1 MDGLNLKISSSPHV
15 RSKDTTSDLMFDVI
29 IALIPATVFGIY
41 KFGAH
46 AGLLVAVCMLSA
58 MLSELIYEKLV
69 KKTVTVKDCSAIL
82 TGLLL
87 ALNLPPELPVWM
99 AVIGSVFAIIVV
111 KQLFGGLGQNF
122 MNPALGARCF
132 LLLSFSKQMTQF
144 VYDGVTT
151 ATPLAV
157 MKAGAQPDMDIV
169 GYMFKGNI
177 GGTIGETSVIAL
189 LIGAVY
195 LLIKR
200 VISPKIPLTYIGTFA
215 VCIAIYAAVKDYSV
229 LEYTLAHLCGGGL
242 MLGAWFMATDYVTS
256 PITPW
261 GKIIFGV
268 MLGLLTFVLRIFG
281 SGAEGVSYAIII
293 SNLFVP
299 LIERVTAPRAFGA
312 GADLKPDSGKTAA
325 NEQREKQDGNKEL
338 NNKTAKSDSSDNNTN
353 KTDANNET
361 QNTKSKFDIKGIVK
375 AVIVIFVIT
384 LVMGAALGAVYD
396 ITKKPILEANL
407 KAKEEAYKEIYPD
420 AANIVSIEEQSESIT
435 NEFLNDTLHTTGYKD
450 STIDEF
456 NLVADK
462 DGKLIGTIVI
472 VTNKNGYGGD
482 IQIAVG
488 ISLAENKITGISFL
502 TLNETVGLGMKANE
516 AEFKDQFKDV
526 PLGEI
531 SYTKTGSDSANVID
545 AISGAT
551 ITTSA
556 VTDGVNSAVTITGL
570 ILGGGSVN
578 E

>member
-29 IALIPATVFGIY
+29 VALIPATVFGIY

-69 KKTVTVKDCSAIL
+69 RKTVTVKDCSAIL

-169 GYMFKGNI
+169 SYMFKGDI

-189 LIGAVY
+189 LIGAAY

-215 VCIAIYAAVKDYSV
+215 ACIVIYAAVKDYNV

-299 LIERVTAPRAFGA
+299 LIERVTVPRAFGA
-312 GADLKPDSGKTAA
+312 GADVKPDAGKITGD
-325 NEQREKQDGNKEL
+325 EQKNKQGGKNQL
-338 NNKTAKSDSSDNNTN
+338 NNKTAEPDASDNQTN
-353 KTDANNET
+353 KKDEN
-361 QNTKSKFDIKGIVK
+361 QNAKSKFDIKGIVK
-375 AVIVIFVIT
+375 AVVVIFVIT
-384 LVMGAALGAVYD
+384 LVMGAALGAVHD
-396 ITKKPILEANL
+396 ITKKPISDAAL

-420 AANIVSIEEQSESIT
+420 AASIVSIEEQSESIT
-435 NEFLNDTLHTTGYKD
+435 NKFLNDTLHAAGYKD
-450 STIDEF
+450 NTIDEF
-456 NLVADK
+456 NLVTDK
-462 DGKLIGTIVI
+462 DGRLIGTIVV

-482 IQIAVG
+482 IQLAVG

-516 AEFKDQFKDV
+516 AEFKGQFKDA

-556 VTDGVNSAVTITGL
+556 VTDGVNSAVAITGL

>member
-1 MDGLNLKISSSPHV
+1 MEGYNLKISSSPHV

-69 KKTVTVKDCSAIL
+69 KKKVTVKDCSAIL

-99 AVIGSVFAIIVV
+99 AVIGSAFAIIVV

-157 MKAGAQPDMDIV
+157 MKSGTQPDMEIV
-169 GYMFKGNI
+169 SYMFKGNI

-299 LIERVTAPRAFGA
+299 LIERVTVPRAFGA
-312 GADLKPDSGKTAA
+312 GADVKPDAEKTTV
-325 NEQREKQDGNKEL
+325 DGQKEL
-338 NNKTAKSDSSDNNTN
+338 NNKSSEPYASDNNTN
-353 KTDANNET
+353 KTDKNNET
-361 QNTKSKFDIKGIVK
+361 GNTKSKFDIKGIVK

-396 ITKKPILEANL
+396 ITKKPIQEAAL
-407 KAKEEAYKEIYPD
+407 KAKEEAYKEIYPE
-420 AANIVSIEEQSESIT
+420 AATIVSIEEQSESIT
-435 NEFLNDTLHTTGYKD
+435 NEFLNDTLHTAGYKD

-482 IQIAVG
+482 IQLAVG

-516 AEFKDQFKDV
+516 AEFKNQFKDV

>member
-1 MDGLNLKISSSPHV
+1 MEGYNLKISSSPHV

-99 AVIGSVFAIIVV
+99 AVIGSAFAIIVV

-157 MKAGAQPDMDIV
+157 MKSGAQPDMEIV
-169 GYMFKGNI
+169 SYMFKGNI

-299 LIERVTAPRAFGA
+299 LIERVTVPRAFGA
-312 GADLKPDSGKTAA
+312 GADVKPDAKKTTV
-325 NEQREKQDGNKEL
+325 DGQKEL
-338 NNKTAKSDSSDNNTN
+338 NNKTSEPYASDNNTN
-353 KTDANNET
+353 KTDKNNET
-361 QNTKSKFDIKGIVK
+361 GNTKSKFDIKGIVK

-396 ITKKPILEANL
+396 ITKKPIQEAAL
-407 KAKEEAYKEIYPD
+407 KAKEEAYKEIYPE
-420 AANIVSIEEQSESIT
+420 AATIVSIEEQSESIT
-435 NEFLNDTLHTTGYKD
+435 NEFLNDTLHTAGYKD

-482 IQIAVG
+482 IQLAVG

-516 AEFKDQFKDV
+516 AEFKNQFKDV

>member
-29 IALIPATVFGIY
+29 VALIPATVFGIY

-69 KKTVTVKDCSAIL
+69 RKTVTVKDCSAIL

-169 GYMFKGNI
+169 SYMFKGDI

-189 LIGAVY
+189 LIGAAY

-215 VCIAIYAAVKDYSV
+215 ACIAIYAAVKDYNV

-299 LIERVTAPRAFGA
+299 LIERVTAPKAFGA
-312 GADLKPDSGKTAA
+312 GADVKPDAGKITGD
-325 NEQREKQDGNKEL
+325 EQKNINK
-338 NNKTAKSDSSDNNTN
+338 KTDKLYASDININ
-353 KTDANNET
+353 KTDKNDENGKVHA
-361 QNTKSKFDIKGIVK
+361 KFDVKGIVK
-375 AVIVIFVIT
+375 AVVVIFVIT

-396 ITKKPILEANL
+396 ITKKPISDAAL

-420 AANIVSIEEQSESIT
+420 AASIVSIEEQSESIT
-435 NEFLNDTLHTTGYKD
+435 NKFLNDTLHTAGYKD
-450 STIDEF
+450 NTIDEF
-456 NLVADK
+456 NLVTDK
-462 DGKLIGTIVI
+462 DGKLIGTIVV

-482 IQIAVG
+482 IQLAVG

-516 AEFKDQFKDV
+516 AEFKGQFKDA

-556 VTDGVNSAVTITGL
+556 VTDGVNSAVAITGL

>member
-15 RSKDTTSDLMFDVI
+15 RSKDTTSDLMFDVN

-41 KFGAH
+41 KFGVH
-46 AGLLVAVCMLSA
+46 AALLVAVCMLSA

-435 NEFLNDTLHTTGYKD
+435 NEFLNDTLHTAGYKD

>member
-29 IALIPATVFGIY
+29 VALIPATVFGIY

-46 AGLLVAVCMLSA
+46 AGLLVVVCMLSA

-69 KKTVTVKDCSAIL
+69 RKTVTVKDCSAIL

-157 MKAGAQPDMDIV
+157 MKAGVQPDMDIIS
-169 GYMFKGNI
+169 YMFKGNI

-189 LIGAVY
+189 LIGAAY

-229 LEYTLAHLCGGGL
+229 SEYTLAHLCGGGL

-312 GADLKPDSGKTAA
+312 GADVKPDAGKITGD
-325 NEQREKQDGNKEL
+325 EQKNKQGGKNQL
-338 NNKTAKSDSSDNNTN
+338 NNKTAEQDASDNQTN
-353 KTDANNET
+353 KKDEN
-361 QNTKSKFDIKGIVK
+361 QNAKSKFDIKGIVR
-375 AVIVIFVIT
+375 AVVVIFVIT

-396 ITKKPILEANL
+396 ITKKPISDAAL

-420 AANIVSIEEQSESIT
+420 AASIVSIEEQSESIT
-435 NEFLNDTLHTTGYKD
+435 NKFLNDTLHAAGYKD
-450 STIDEF
+450 NTIDEF
-456 NLVADK
+456 NLVTDK
-462 DGKLIGTIVI
+462 DGRLIGTIVV

-482 IQIAVG
+482 IQLAVG

-516 AEFKDQFKDV
+516 VEFKEQFKDA
-526 PLGEI
+526 PFGEI

-556 VTDGVNSAVTITGL
+556 VTDGVNSAVAITGL

>member
-29 IALIPATVFGIY
+29 VALIPATVFGIY

-69 KKTVTVKDCSAIL
+69 RKTVTVKDCSAIL

-157 MKAGAQPDMDIV
+157 MKAGAQPDMDIIS
-169 GYMFKGNI
+169 YMFKGNI

-189 LIGAVY
+189 LIGAAY

-229 LEYTLAHLCGGGL
+229 SEYTLAHLCGGGL

-261 GKIIFGV
+261 GKIIFGI

-312 GADLKPDSGKTAA
+312 GADVKPDTGKITGD
-325 NEQREKQDGNKEL
+325 EQKNINK
-338 NNKTAKSDSSDNNTN
+338 KTDKLHASDININ
-353 KTDANNET
+353 KTDKNDENGKVHA
-361 QNTKSKFDIKGIVK
+361 KFDVKGIVK
-375 AVIVIFVIT
+375 AVVVIFVIT

-396 ITKKPILEANL
+396 ITKKPISDAAL

-420 AANIVSIEEQSESIT
+420 AASIVSIEEQSESIT
-435 NEFLNDTLHTTGYKD
+435 NKFLNDTLHAAGYKD
-450 STIDEF
+450 NTIDEF
-456 NLVADK
+456 NLVTDK
-462 DGKLIGTIVI
+462 DGRLIGTIVV

-482 IQIAVG
+482 IQLAVG

-516 AEFKDQFKDV
+516 AEFKEQFKDA
-526 PLGEI
+526 PFGEI

-556 VTDGVNSAVTITGL
+556 VTDGVNSAVAITGL

>member
-1 MDGLNLKISSSPHV
+1 MTELNLKISSSPHV

-29 IALIPATVFGIY
+29 IALMPATVFGIY
-41 KFGAH
+41 KFGEH

-58 MLSELIYEKLV
+58 MLSELIYEKFV
-69 KKTVTVKDCSAIL
+69 RKTVTVKDCSAIL

-157 MKAGAQPDMDIV
+157 MKSGAQPDMEIV
-169 GYMFKGNI
+169 SYMFKGNI

-189 LIGAVY
+189 LIGAGY

-261 GKIIFGV
+261 GKIVFGV

-299 LIERVTAPRAFGA
+299 LIERVTVPKAFGA
-312 GADLKPDSGKTAA
+312 GADVKPDAGKSTVD
-325 NEQREKQDGNKEL
+325 KQDGNNES
-338 NNKTAKSDSSDNNTN
+338 NNKTAEPHASDNN
-353 KTDANNET
+353 KTDKNNDKNDE
-361 QNTKSKFDIKGIVK
+361 NGKAKFEVKGIVK

-396 ITKKPILEANL
+396 ITKKPILDAAL

-420 AANIVSIEEQSESIT
+420 AVSIVSIVDQSESIT
-435 NEFLNDTLHTTGYKD
+435 NEFLNDTLHTVGYKD
-450 STIDEF
+450 NTIDEF
-456 NLVADK
+456 NLVTDK
-462 DGKLIGTIVI
+462 DGTLIGTIVI

-482 IQIAVG
+482 IQLAVG

-502 TLNETVGLGMKANE
+502 TLNETVGLGMRANE
-516 AEFKDQFKDV
+516 AEFKEQFKDV
-526 PLGEI
+526 PFGEI

-556 VTDGVNSAVTITGL
+556 VTDGVNSAVAITGL

>member
-41 KFGAH
+41 KFGVH
-46 AGLLVAVCMLSA
+46 AALLVAVCMLSA

-215 VCIAIYAAVKDYSV
+215 ACIAIYAAVKDYSV

-261 GKIIFGV
+261 GKVIFGV

-312 GADLKPDSGKTAA
+312 GADSKPDSGKTAA
-325 NEQREKQDGNKEL
+325 NEQREKQDGKKKL
-338 NNKTAKSDSSDNNTN
+338 NNKTPKSDTSDNNTN

-420 AANIVSIEEQSESIT
+420 AAAIVSVEEQSESIT
-435 NEFLNDTLHTTGYKD
+435 NEFLNDTLHTVGYKD

-456 NLVADK
+456 NLVADQ
-462 DGKLIGTIVI
+462 DGRFIGTIVI

-482 IQIAVG
+482 IQLAVG
-488 ISLAENKITGISFL
+488 ISLTENKITGISFL

>member
-1 MDGLNLKISSSPHV
+1 MKELNLKISSSPHV

-29 IALIPATVFGIY
+29 IALMPATVFGIY

-69 KKTVTVKDCSAIL
+69 RKTVTVKDCSAIL

-157 MKAGAQPDMDIV
+157 MKSGAQPDMEIV
-169 GYMFKGNI
+169 SYMFKGSI

-261 GKIIFGV
+261 GKIVFGV

-299 LIERVTAPRAFGA
+299 LIERVTVPKAFGA
-312 GADLKPDSGKTAA
+312 GADVKPDAEKTTVAK
-325 NEQREKQDGNKEL
+325 QKDKQDGNNEL
-338 NNKTAKSDSSDNNTN
+338 NNNTN
-353 KTDANNET
+353 KTDKNDENGKA
-361 QNTKSKFDIKGIVK
+361 KFDVKGIVK

-396 ITKKPILEANL
+396 ITKKPILDAAL

-420 AANIVSIEEQSESIT
+420 AVSIVSIVDQSESIT
-435 NEFLNDTLHTTGYKD
+435 NEFLNDTLHTVGYKD
-450 STIDEF
+450 NTIDEF
-456 NLVADK
+456 NLVTDK
-462 DGKLIGTIVI
+462 DGTLIGTIVI

-482 IQIAVG
+482 IQLAVG

-502 TLNETVGLGMKANE
+502 TLNETVGLGMRANE
-516 AEFKDQFKDV
+516 AEFKEQFKDV
-526 PLGEI
+526 PFGEI

-556 VTDGVNSAVTITGL
+556 VTDGVNSAVAITGL

>member
-1 MDGLNLKISSSPHV
+1 
-15 RSKDTTSDLMFDVI
+15 
-29 IALIPATVFGIY
+29 
-41 KFGAH
+41 
-46 AGLLVAVCMLSA
+46 
-58 MLSELIYEKLV
+58 
-69 KKTVTVKDCSAIL
+69 
-82 TGLLL
+82 
-87 ALNLPPELPVWM
+87 
-99 AVIGSVFAIIVV
+99 
-111 KQLFGGLGQNF
+111 
-122 MNPALGARCF
+122 
-132 LLLSFSKQMTQF
+132 MTQF

-169 GYMFKGNI
+169 SYMFKGDI

-189 LIGAVY
+189 LIGAAY

-215 VCIAIYAAVKDYSV
+215 ACIAIYAAVKDYNV

-299 LIERVTAPRAFGA
+299 LIERVTAPKAFGA
-312 GADLKPDSGKTAA
+312 GADVKPDAGKITGD
-325 NEQREKQDGNKEL
+325 EQKNINK
-338 NNKTAKSDSSDNNTN
+338 KTDKLYASDININ
-353 KTDANNET
+353 KTDKNDENGKVHA
-361 QNTKSKFDIKGIVK
+361 KFDVKGIVK
-375 AVIVIFVIT
+375 AVVVIFVIT

-396 ITKKPILEANL
+396 ITKKPISDAAL

-420 AANIVSIEEQSESIT
+420 AASIVSIEEQSESIT
-435 NEFLNDTLHTTGYKD
+435 NKFLNDTLHTAGYKD
-450 STIDEF
+450 NTIDEF
-456 NLVADK
+456 NLVTDK
-462 DGKLIGTIVI
+462 DGKLIGTIVV

-482 IQIAVG
+482 IQLAVG

-516 AEFKDQFKDV
+516 AEFKGQFKDA

-556 VTDGVNSAVTITGL
+556 VTDGVNSAVAITGL

>member
-1 MDGLNLKISSSPHV
+1 MEGLNLKISASPHV

-41 KFGAH
+41 RFGAH

-69 KKTVTVKDCSAIL
+69 RKTVTVKDCSAIL

-157 MKAGAQPDMDIV
+157 MKLGVQPDMEIV
-169 GYMFKGNI
+169 SYMFKGNI

-261 GKIIFGV
+261 GKIVFGV

-299 LIERVTAPRAFGA
+299 LIERVTVPRAFGA
-312 GADLKPDSGKTAA
+312 GADVKPDVKPDAGKTTVDEQKDKQA
-325 NEQREKQDGNKEL
+325 NKADKNDENGN
-338 NNKTAKSDSSDNNTN
+338 A
-353 KTDANNET
+353 
-361 QNTKSKFDIKGIVK
+361 KSKFDVKGIVK

-384 LVMGAALGAVYD
+384 LVMGAALGAVHD
-396 ITKKPILEANL
+396 ITKKPILDAAL

-420 AANIVSIEEQSESIT
+420 AASIVSIVEQSENIT
-435 NEFLNDTLHTTGYKD
+435 NEFLNDTLHTAGYKD
-450 STIDEF
+450 CTIDEF

-462 DGKLIGTIVI
+462 DGKLIGTIVV

-482 IQIAVG
+482 IQLAVG

-516 AEFKDQFKDV
+516 AGFKEQFKDA
-526 PLGEI
+526 PFGEI
-531 SYTKTGSDSANVID
+531 SYTKTGSNSANVID

-556 VTDGVNSAVTITGL
+556 VTDGVNSAVAITGL

>member
-29 IALIPATVFGIY
+29 VALIPATVFGIY

-69 KKTVTVKDCSAIL
+69 RKTVTVKDCSAIL

-169 GYMFKGNI
+169 SYMFKGDI

-189 LIGAVY
+189 LIGAAY

-299 LIERVTAPRAFGA
+299 LIERVTAPKAFGA
-312 GADLKPDSGKTAA
+312 GADVKPDAGKTKAD
-325 NEQREKQDGNKEL
+325 EQKNINK
-338 NNKTAKSDSSDNNTN
+338 KTDKLHASDNNIN
-353 KTDANNET
+353 KEDKGDENGKVHA
-361 QNTKSKFDIKGIVK
+361 KFDIKGIVK
-375 AVIVIFVIT
+375 AVVVIFVIT

-396 ITKKPILEANL
+396 ITKKPISDAAL

-420 AANIVSIEEQSESIT
+420 AASIVSIEEQSESIT
-435 NEFLNDTLHTTGYKD
+435 NKFLNDTLHTAGYKD
-450 STIDEF
+450 NTIDEF

-482 IQIAVG
+482 IQLAVG

-516 AEFKDQFKDV
+516 AEFKEQFKDAL
-526 PLGEI
+526 LGEI

-556 VTDGVNSAVTITGL
+556 VTDGVNSAITITGL

>member
-29 IALIPATVFGIY
+29 VALIPATVFGIY

-46 AGLLVAVCMLSA
+46 AGLLVVVCMLSA

-69 KKTVTVKDCSAIL
+69 RKTVTVKDCSAIL

-169 GYMFKGNI
+169 SYMFKGDI

-189 LIGAVY
+189 LIGAAY

-215 VCIAIYAAVKDYSV
+215 ACIAIYAAVKDYNV

-299 LIERVTAPRAFGA
+299 LIERVTDPKAFGA
-312 GADLKPDSGKTAA
+312 GADVKPDAGKITGD
-325 NEQREKQDGNKEL
+325 EQKNINK
-338 NNKTAKSDSSDNNTN
+338 KTDKLYASDNNIN
-353 KTDANNET
+353 KTDKDDEDGKVHA
-361 QNTKSKFDIKGIVK
+361 KFDVKGIVK
-375 AVIVIFVIT
+375 AVVVIFVIT

-396 ITKKPILEANL
+396 ITKKPISDAAL

-420 AANIVSIEEQSESIT
+420 AASIVSIEEQSESIT
-435 NEFLNDTLHTTGYKD
+435 NKFLNDTLHTAGYKD
-450 STIDEF
+450 NTIDEF
-456 NLVADK
+456 NLVTDK
-462 DGKLIGTIVI
+462 DGKLIGTIVV

-482 IQIAVG
+482 IQLAVG

-516 AEFKDQFKDV
+516 AEFKGQFKDA

-556 VTDGVNSAVTITGL
+556 VTDGVNSAVAITGL